1 MAAYATTADVQ
12 ARMSRTMSESEQA
25 LCAKQLEDAAVL
37 IDAYNKNASDLA
49 KLVVSCRMVLRCI
62 GSDTDVPMGATQGSM
77 SALGYT
83 QSWTIGAGTAGELYI
98 GKEDKKL
105 LGVSRRIGSYSPVQ
119 ELTEKRFI

>member
-1 MAAYATTADVQ
+1 MRKYATVNDVQ

-25 LCAKQLEDAAVL
+25 LCEKQLEDAAVL

>member
-1 MAAYATTADVQ
+1 MRKYATVADVQ

-25 LCAKQLEDAAVL
+25 LCEKQLEDAAVL

-119 ELTEKRFI
+119 ELTEKRSI